1 MTAALFENVGKVYK
15 SGVFSRTQI
24 PAVRDVS
31 LTVPIGSVFG
41 LLGPNR
47 AGKTTLVKL
56 LLSLSRP
63 TAGQVSR
70 FGEPIHNRRTLS
82 RVGYMHEN
90 HAFPRYLSASE
101 VLNFYGGLSSVSGEE
116 LAPRWSI
123 LLGKYLGVVFFVGF
137 QATLFVGCT
146 WLALGFATGVWSSAY
161 WLAVP
166 LLVLNFA
173 VFYSVSV
180 FLSVWTRST
189 VASAFGVLLFWLLC
203 WLVDYSHL
211 RMLAQPTG
219 SLSPLSQFLMDA
231 GYWILPKPLDL
242 GSSSTR

>member
-1 MTAALFENVGKVYK
+1 MPV
-15 SGVFSRTQI
+15 
-24 PAVRDVS
+24 
-31 LTVPIGSVFG
+31 GSVFG

-123 LLGKYLGVVFFVGF
+123 LLGKYLHVR
-137 QATLFVGCT
+137 QHRLQ
-146 WLALGFATGVWSSAY
+146 
-161 WLAVP
+161 P
-166 LLVLNFA
+166 
-173 VFYSVSV
+173 
-180 FLSVWTRST
+180 R
-189 VASAFGVLLFWLLC
+189 
-203 WLVDYSHL
+203 HL
-211 RMLAQPTG
+211 T
-219 SLSPLSQFLMDA
+219 
-231 GYWILPKPLDL
+231 YLP
-242 GSSSTR
+242 